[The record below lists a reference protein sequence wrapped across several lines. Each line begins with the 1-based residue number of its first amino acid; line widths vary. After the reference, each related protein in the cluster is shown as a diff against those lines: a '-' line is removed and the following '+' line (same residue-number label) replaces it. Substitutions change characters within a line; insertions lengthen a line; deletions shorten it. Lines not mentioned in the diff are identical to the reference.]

1 MNPLVEKTK
10 KCVNIRLYSILKIF
24 YLPERVWLSF
34 SKLSFFL
41 SSSLYEYFNKTLLQ
55 SLENFFNICLYR
67 LLDLDIIHL
76 SIADQFSILGKFN
89 LSPLRVRLFF
99 RVNFLIYKV
108 MNRQTLCFLYDSL
121 IFTQMS
127 ILRRP
132 NLVSVP
138 LVKTR
143 FQILSFRLFL
153 PTLVNKSLRNS
164 YNLTLKDSALI
175 SNNIY
180 FSCLMSLKNNF

>member
-164 YNLTLKDSALI
+164 YNLTLKDFGS
-175 SNNIY
+175 Y
-180 FSCLMSLKNNF
+180 LKQHLFLLFNEFEK